1 MIAVRQRNVEHF
13 EKLLV
18 DISTPDHPKY
28 GQHMEGHEVKT
39 MLKPTQVASDAV
51 IAWLQDSNVTDIED
65 DGDWI
70 NFKTDVGT
78 ANKMMNTKFL
88 WYKND
93 YKGAERL
100 RTLKYSVPD
109 EIAQHI
115 NMVQPTIRFGN
126 MDPMRSTIF
135 KEEIVSDAE
144 MRTQFTQATSAAPI
158 DPACNSLI
166 TPQCLFQIY
175 NIHYGASANIGNKV
189 GYASFLEQY
198 ARYSDLALFEENIA
212 TYAIG
217 QNFSVI
223 SINGGLNDQTS
234 ANDSGEANL
243 DQQYVLG
250 VSAPVPVT
258 EFTTAGRGYCDPSC
272 DRMTKF

>member
-1 MIAVRQRNVEHF
+1 
-13 EKLLV
+13 
-18 DISTPDHPKY
+18 
-28 GQHMEGHEVKT
+28 
-39 MLKPTQVASDAV
+39 MLKPTQAASDAV
-51 IAWLQDSNVTDIED
+51 IAWLQESNVTAIDD

-70 NFKTDVGT
+70 NFKTNVGT
-78 ANKMMNTKFL
+78 ANKMIDTKFL

-109 EIAQHI
+109 EVARHI
-115 NMVQPTIRFGN
+115 NMIQPTTRFGN
-126 MDPMRSTIF
+126 MDPMRSTILR
-135 KEEIVSDAE
+135 EEVVSDAE
-144 MRTQFTQATSAAPI
+144 MRKQFTQASSAAPI
-158 DPACNSLI
+158 DPACNRSI
-166 TPQCLFQIY
+166 TPQCLFQLY

-223 SINGGLNDQTS
+223 SINGGLNDQNS
-234 ANDSGEANL
+234 DEDSGEANL

-258 EFTTAGRGYCDPSC
+258 EFTTAGRGYFHSICDT
-272 DRMTKF
+272 MIKF